1 MSTAAPKAQ
10 DPNLVEKILEP
21 AKTGESRKLRPTNS
35 THFGDTDFA
44 EEEITDIGDATWGE
58 VAQACCV
65 HDAVGWGKIFL
76 GLCGALFFLYFFL
89 FALELLGSAAKVL
102 GGCSAGGLLS
112 SDTNPVAG
120 LVVGEVATA
129 LVQSSSTTTSIVV
142 TLVGAD
148 AVTVKNGIYLIMGAN
163 IGTSVT
169 NTIVAMG
176 QMGSGDQ
183 LERAFAGATVH
194 DLFNLLTVA
203 VLFPLE
209 LISGYLYYLTKAM
222 LPDEVSEG
230 EDWEGPL
237 KKIVSPLAD
246 RVIKSNKD
254 VIKDIA
260 TGKVES
266 CAEYYPVSCVDGI
279 EDYKHCVKC
288 EETETC
294 SVGLITCDK
303 KVGCPAFFQ
312 HGATK
317 QNDTTSGGV
326 CLFLSLVL
334 LLICLMGLVNVLQ
347 RGLMGMST
355 RVIYKATK
363 VPGVVA
369 IVIGAAITVLVQS
382 SSITTSVLTPIV
394 GMGVIQLEQV
404 SCYTY
409 DVSRFCI
416 NFFIVRYH
424 IYSCHY
430 TPFIHKHKQQ
440 MFPLTLG
447 ANVGT
452 TVTGLLAA
460 LVSGEVEA
468 LQVALCHLFFNISG
482 IVIWYPLPFMRKVPL
497 EGARALGKWTRRSK
511 LIPPIYIV
519 MVFFV
524 IPLLLLGLSELFMQK
539 TVGLTVLGSLLVV
552 FIAYGIARFVWW
564 WKRQEGRDKFLACL
578 DRRHQMEECNKTL
591 PEDMIYLKNKVGQL
605 VEHTGLPED
614 EEEGIE
620 VAGKELS
627 EGTDEEEPAVAAATE
642 EEADKEE

>member
-1 MSTAAPKAQ
+1 MSTAAPQAQ
-10 DPNLVEKILEP
+10 DPSLVEKILEP

-120 LVVGEVATA
+120 LVIGELATA

-194 DLFNLLTVA
+194 DLFNLLSVA

-222 LPDEVSEG
+222 LPAEVGKGDS
-230 EDWEGPL
+230 WEGPL
-237 KKIVSPLAD
+237 KKIVSPLAA
-246 RVIKSNKD
+246 RVIKANKD

-394 GMGVIQLEQV
+394 GMGVIQLEQ
-404 SCYTY
+404 
-409 DVSRFCI
+409 
-416 NFFIVRYH
+416 
-424 IYSCHY
+424 
-430 TPFIHKHKQQ
+430 
-440 MFPLTLG
+440 MLPLTLG
-447 ANVGT
+447 ANIGT

-460 LVSGEVEA
+460 LVSGKVEA

-564 WKRQEGRDKFLACL
+564 WKRQEGRDKFLAFL
-578 DRRHQMEECNKTL
+578 DRRHQMEECKKTL

>member
-1 MSTAAPKAQ
+1 MSTAAPQAR
-10 DPNLVEKILEP
+10 DTLVEKILEP
-21 AKTGESRKLRPTNS
+21 AKTGESRKERPTSS

-44 EEEITDIGDATWGE
+44 EEEVTDIGDATWGE

-76 GLCGALFFLYFFL
+76 GLCASLFFLYFFL
-89 FALELLGSAAKVL
+89 FSLELLGNSAKVL

-120 LVVGEVATA
+120 LVIGELATA

-148 AVTVKNGIYLIMGAN
+148 AVSVKNGIYLIMGAN

-169 NTIVAMG
+169 NTIIAMG

-194 DLFNLLTVA
+194 DLFNLLSVA

-222 LPDEVSEG
+222 LPDSVSKG
-230 EDWEGPL
+230 DSWEGPL
-237 KKIVSPLAD
+237 KKIVSPLAG
-246 RVIKSNKD
+246 RVLKANKD
-254 VIKDIA
+254 VIKQTA
-260 TGKVES
+260 TGDVES
-266 CAEYYPVSCVDGI
+266 CAEYYPVTCVDGI

-303 KVGCPAFFQ
+303 KTGCPAFFQ

-369 IVIGAAITVLVQS
+369 IIIGAAITVLVQS

-394 GMGVIQLEQV
+394 GLGVIQLEQ
-404 SCYTY
+404 
-409 DVSRFCI
+409 
-416 NFFIVRYH
+416 
-424 IYSCHY
+424 
-430 TPFIHKHKQQ
+430 
-440 MFPLTLG
+440 MLPLTLG
-447 ANVGT
+447 ANIGT

-460 LVSGEVEA
+460 LVSGKVEA
-468 LQVALCHLFFNISG
+468 LQVALAHLFFNLSG

-511 LIPPIYIV
+511 AIPPIYVI

-539 TVGLTVLGSLLVV
+539 TVGFTVLGALIVV
-552 FIAYGIARFVWW
+552 FAIYGIARFVWW

-578 DRRHQMEECNKTL
+578 DRRQQMEACKKTL
-591 PEDMIYLKNKVGQL
+591 PEDMIYLKSKVGQL

-620 VAGKELS
+620 VTGKELS
-627 EGTDEEEPAVAAATE
+627 EGTDEEEPVVAAATE